1 MLRTSLSKSLR
12 SAPRSSLSRT
22 SSSRRSRSLRSPS
35 SILPN
40 LWSSTSPT
48 LRSSREPPI
57 PTNPVIP
64 SPLVLLLVSDYCRQG
79 LFNET
84 GRTVSTWLPARI
96 DPLGQHAAQMKF
108 AFLVNLETYTSPL
121 LIHLPLSFKRNLIL
135 SLPLLPLFVILLLFR
150 LLCLFFGHIYMSTT
164 SSTKPISTSSI

>member
-22 SSSRRSRSLRSPS
+22 SLSRRSRSLRSPS

-57 PTNPVIP
+57 PPNPPTP

-79 LFNET
+79 LFNEA

-108 AFLVNLETYTSPL
+108 AFLIKLETYTSPL
-121 LIHLPLSFKRNLIL
+121 PFHLLLSFKRNLIL
-135 SLPLLPLFVILLLFR
+135 SLPLLPFILLLLLFR

-164 SSTKPISTSSI
+164 SSSKLTSTSSI

>member
-22 SSSRRSRSLRSPS
+22 SSSRRSRSLRSLS

-57 PTNPVIP
+57 PLNPPTP
-64 SPLVLLLVSDYCRQG
+64 SPLALLLVSDYCRQG
-79 LFNET
+79 LFNEM
-84 GRTVSTWLPARI
+84 GRAVSTWLPARI
-96 DPLGQHAAQMKF
+96 DPLGLHAAQMKF
-108 AFLVNLETYTSPL
+108 AFLIKLETYSSPL
-121 LIHLPLSFKRNLIL
+121 LILLLLSFKRKHIL
-135 SLPLLPLFVILLLFR
+135 SLPLLPFYLILLLYL
-150 LLCLFFGHIYMSTT
+150 LLCLFAA
-164 SSTKPISTSSI
+164 PILALHL

>member
-57 PTNPVIP
+57 PPNPPTP

-79 LFNET
+79 LFNEA

-108 AFLVNLETYTSPL
+108 AFLIKLETYTSPV
-121 LIHLPLSFKRNLIL
+121 LIHLLLSFKRNLIL
-135 SLPLLPLFVILLLFR
+135 SLPLLPFILILLLFR
-150 LLCLFFGHIYMSTT
+150 MLCLICG
-164 SSTKPISTSSI
+164 PI

>member
-22 SSSRRSRSLRSPS
+22 SLSRRSRSLRSLS

-57 PTNPVIP
+57 PPNPPTP

-79 LFNET
+79 LFNEA

-108 AFLVNLETYTSPL
+108 AFLIKLETYTSPL
-121 LIHLPLSFKRNLIL
+121 PFHLLLSFKRNLIL
-135 SLPLLPLFVILLLFR
+135 SLPLLPFILILLLFR
-150 LLCLFFGHIYMSTT
+150 LLCLFFCG
-164 SSTKPISTSSI
+164 PI

>member
-22 SSSRRSRSLRSPS
+22 SSSRRSRSLRSLS

-57 PTNPVIP
+57 PPNPPTP

-79 LFNET
+79 LFNEA

-108 AFLVNLETYTSPL
+108 AFLIKLETYTSPL
-121 LIHLPLSFKRNLIL
+121 PFHLLLSFKRNLIL
-135 SLPLLPLFVILLLFR
+135 SLPLLPFILILLLFR
-150 LLCLFFGHIYMSTT
+150 LLCLFCG
-164 SSTKPISTSSI
+164 PI

>member
-108 AFLVNLETYTSPL
+108 AFLIKLETYTSPL
-121 LIHLPLSFKRNLIL
+121 LIHLLLSFKRNLIL
-135 SLPLLPLFVILLLFR
+135 SLPLLPFLLILLLFR
-150 LLCLFFGHIYMSTT
+150 LLCLFLRPYLSTT
-164 SSTKPISTSSI
+164 SSSKLTSTSSI